1 MAFQFNNKLMKLLV
15 TEMEAASLDA
25 LKGGDKS
32 SVVPH
37 KTEIGLL
44 LPDAA
49 VCFNRADGLVV
60 PFTCGA

>member
-1 MAFQFNNKLMKLLV
+1 MKLLV

-32 SVVPH
+32 SAVPH